1 MEKKPRLDRID
12 KKILE
17 ILSQDGRISYQKL
30 SEQVNLTARPCLER
44 VRLLER
50 AGIIR
55 GYSAI
60 IELPEPEHAFVIQ
73 AQIAL
78 ADHGHSQAAFEQEV
92 RKTPE
97 VLDCWLVGGSFDFL
111 VRIGCRNMEHYRL
124 LADTWLTSKNSASIK
139 SSPSPSYRLSNVL
152 KAVEN
157 TSSC

>member
-1 MEKKPRLDRID
+1 MEKKARLDRID

-30 SEQVNLTARPCLER
+30 SEQVNLTACPCLER

-60 IELPEPEHAFVIQ
+60 IELPEPAHAFVIQ

-92 RKTPE
+92 CKTPE

-124 LADTWLTSKNSASIK
+124 LADSWLTSKKFRVDKIVTLTELQTIK
-139 SSPSPSYRLSNVL
+139 R
-152 KAVEN
+152 
-157 TSSC
+157 T

>member
-1 MEKKPRLDRID
+1 MEKKARLDRID

-60 IELPEPEHAFVIQ
+60 IELPEPAHAFVIQ

-78 ADHGHSQAAFEQEV
+78 DDHGHSQAAFEQEV
-92 RKTPE
+92 CKTPE

-124 LADTWLTSKNSASIK
+124 LADSWLTSKKFRVDKIVTLTELQTIK
-139 SSPSPSYRLSNVL
+139 R
-152 KAVEN
+152 
-157 TSSC
+157 T

>member
-1 MEKKPRLDRID
+1 MEKKARLDRID

-60 IELPEPEHAFVIQ
+60 IELPEPAHAFVIQ

-92 RKTPE
+92 CKTPE

-124 LADTWLTSKNSASIK
+124 LADSWLTSKKFRVDKIVTLTDLQTIK
-139 SSPSPSYRLSNVL
+139 R
-152 KAVEN
+152 
-157 TSSC
+157 T

>member
-1 MEKKPRLDRID
+1 MEKKARLDRID

-60 IELPEPEHAFVIQ
+60 IELPEPAHAFVIQ

-78 ADHGHSQAAFEQEV
+78 ADHGHSRRHSNGKCAK
-92 RKTPE
+92 RRR
-97 VLDCWLVGGSFDFL
+97 CWTVGWS
-111 VRIGCRNMEHYRL
+111 V
-124 LADTWLTSKNSASIK
+124 AASI
-139 SSPSPSYRLSNVL
+139 SWCALV
-152 KAVEN
+152 VVTWN
-157 TSSC
+157 TTGYWLIVG

>member
-1 MEKKPRLDRID
+1 MEKKARLDRID

-60 IELPEPEHAFVIQ
+60 IELPEPVHTFVIQ

-92 RKTPE
+92 CKTPE

-124 LADTWLTSKNSASIK
+124 LADSWLTSKKFRVDKIVTLTELQTIK
-139 SSPSPSYRLSNVL
+139 R
-152 KAVEN
+152 
-157 TSSC
+157 T

>member
-1 MEKKPRLDRID
+1 MEKKARLDRID

-60 IELPEPEHAFVIQ
+60 IELPEPAHAFVIQ

-92 RKTPE
+92 CKTPE

-111 VRIGCRNMEHYRL
+111 VRIGCRDMEHYRL
-124 LADTWLTSKNSASIK
+124 LADSWLTSKKLRVDKIVTLTELQTFK
-139 SSPSPSYRLSNVL
+139 R
-152 KAVEN
+152 
-157 TSSC
+157 T

>member
-1 MEKKPRLDRID
+1 MEKKARLDRID

-17 ILSQDGRISYQKL
+17 ILSQNGRISYQKL

-60 IELPEPEHAFVIQ
+60 IELPEPAHAFVIQ

-92 RKTPE
+92 CKTPE

-124 LADTWLTSKNSASIK
+124 LADSWLTSKKFRVDKIVTLTELQTIK
-139 SSPSPSYRLSNVL
+139 R
-152 KAVEN
+152 
-157 TSSC
+157 T

>member
-97 VLDCWLVGGSFDFL
+97 VLDCWLVGGSFDFGAHWVPQHGAL
-111 VRIGCRNMEHYRL
+111 PTIGRH
-124 LADTWLTSKNSASIK
+124 LANQQKI
-139 SSPSPSYRLSNVL
+139 PRR
-152 KAVEN
+152 
-157 TSSC
+157 

>member
-1 MEKKPRLDRID
+1 MEKKARLDRID

-60 IELPEPEHAFVIQ
+60 VELPEPGHAFVIQ

-78 ADHGHSQAAFEQEV
+78 ADHGQSQAAFEQEV

-124 LADTWLTSKNSASIK
+124 LADNWLTSKKFRVDKIVTLTELQVIK
-139 SSPSPSYRLSNVL
+139 R
-152 KAVEN
+152 
-157 TSSC
+157 T

>member
-1 MEKKPRLDRID
+1 MEKKARLDRID

-60 IELPEPEHAFVIQ
+60 IELQEPAHAFVIQ

-92 RKTPE
+92 CKTPE

-124 LADTWLTSKNSASIK
+124 LADSWLTSKKFRVDKIVTLTELQTIK
-139 SSPSPSYRLSNVL
+139 R
-152 KAVEN
+152 
-157 TSSC
+157 T

>member
-1 MEKKPRLDRID
+1 MEKKARLDRID

-30 SEQVNLTARPCLER
+30 SEQVNLTAHPCLER

-60 IELPEPEHAFVIQ
+60 VELPEPEHAFVIQ

-78 ADHGHSQAAFEQEV
+78 ADHGQSQAAFEQEV

-124 LADTWLTSKNSASIK
+124 LADNWLTSKKFRVDKIVTLTELQVIK
-139 SSPSPSYRLSNVL
+139 R
-152 KAVEN
+152 
-157 TSSC
+157 T

>member
-60 IELPEPEHAFVIQ
+60 IALPEPEHAFVIQ

-111 VRIGCRNMEHYRL
+111 LRIGCRNMEHYRL
-124 LADTWLTSKNSASIK
+124 LADTWLTSKKFRVDKIVTITELQAIK
-139 SSPSPSYRLSNVL
+139 R
-152 KAVEN
+152 A
-157 TSSC
+157 

>member
-30 SEQVNLTARPCLER
+30 SEQVNLTARPC
-44 VRLLER
+44 LER

-124 LADTWLTSKNSASIK
+124 LADTWLTSKKFRVDKIVTITELQAIK
-139 SSPSPSYRLSNVL
+139 R
-152 KAVEN
+152 A
-157 TSSC
+157 

>member
-60 IELPEPEHAFVIQ
+60 IEL
-73 AQIAL
+73 
-78 ADHGHSQAAFEQEV
+78 
-92 RKTPE
+92 
-97 VLDCWLVGGSFDFL
+97 
-111 VRIGCRNMEHYRL
+111 RNLSMPL
-124 LADTWLTSKNSASIK
+124 LSKHKLPWPTTDTHR
-139 SSPSPSYRLSNVL
+139 RLSSKKCV
-152 KAVEN
+152 KRPKCWIAGWSAVALIFWCALGAA
-157 TSSC
+157 TWSITDYWPTLG